1 MTFFGT
7 ISYWQL
13 PPFFPKFCRRK
24 GIDKTWVG
32 LVMSANAFSFLIG
45 ALFTG
50 KFLLK
55 YMKRI
60 EACFLG
66 ALFLV
71 SK

>member
-1 MTFFGT
+1 M
-7 ISYWQL
+7 

-32 LVMSANAFSFLIG
+32 IVMSANAFSFLIG

-55 YMKRI
+55 FMRRI
-60 EACFLG
+60 DACFLG
-66 ALFLV
+66 AVFLIV
-71 SK
+71 SLIGFGGLDLL